1 MLWLTL
7 YGYGAKISKNNT
19 DYVLFTLTMT
29 VRTLQNENISSFD
42 KISRRGFIKTIALA
56 GIGISQIAGCAVK
69 STNTTGTSTINQQKD
84 LATVVIIKSN
94 NLSKPNRTLIKQLL
108 DMAVPE
114 ALGIKSAN
122 AAWLTLFKPN
132 DIVGIKVN
140 CIAPLIPTHPE
151 LAYAI
156 ADSLIGIGVP
166 PEQVIIW
173 DREDRELTSSGYNI
187 NFDGPGIR
195 CYGTKPRVGYGEELV
210 VSRSVGSRIS
220 KILSRQCTA
229 IVNAPVLKDHNI
241 GGMTLSL
248 KNYFGVIEN
257 PNKFHGSN
265 CDPYV
270 ADLYMAPQIKEKNK
284 LIICDAIKILF
295 EGGPTDCKPRYT
307 WNYNGLIVGTDPVA
321 VDQIGLMLIE
331 EKRASEGLP
340 PLAAVGR
347 PVKYIATAADPEH
360 KLGVKDPEKIKVIEL
375 SDR

>member
-1 MLWLTL
+1 M
-7 YGYGAKISKNNT
+7 
-19 DYVLFTLTMT
+19 
-29 VRTLQNENISSFD
+29 
-42 KISRRGFIKTIALA
+42 
-56 GIGISQIAGCAVK
+56 
-69 STNTTGTSTINQQKD
+69 
-84 LATVVIIKSN
+84 
-94 NLSKPNRTLIKQLL
+94 
-108 DMAVPE
+108 
-114 ALGIKSAN
+114 
-122 AAWLTLFKPN
+122 
-132 DIVGIKVN
+132 
-140 CIAPLIPTHPE
+140 
-151 LAYAI
+151 
-156 ADSLIGIGVP
+156 
-166 PEQVIIW
+166 
-173 DREDRELTSSGYNI
+173 SSGYNI

-195 CYGTKPRVGYGEELV
+195 CYGTKPKVGYGEELV

-295 EGGPTDCKPRYT
+295 EGGPTDYKPRYT

-347 PVKYIATAADPEH
+347 PVKYITTAADPEH
-360 KLGVKDPEKIKVIEL
+360 QLGVKDPEKIKVIEL
-375 SDR
+375 SDH